1 MLLRIGRSI
10 SGDEEDTGENEGDAE
25 QTGEREG
32 VRGQIHQ
39 GEVIE
44 DSGARKLAGD
54 DGSDECGGAE
64 FGSEGRAA
72 EDDESA
78 ERSADPIP
86 PWSSTQDGNG
96 RKIGADDYHDQNGA
110 EDGAAD
116 GEERGPANILQV
128 GAQRGIRGSLDG
140 NASAGDRGEKY
151 PNKKHAGL
159 ERRDWRK

>member
-1 MLLRIGRSI
+1 MLLRIGSSI

-54 DGSDECGGAE
+54 DGSDEGGGAE
-64 FGSEGRAA
+64 FGSESRAA

-78 ERSADPIP
+78 QRPADPIP
-86 PWSSTQDGNG
+86 PRSGTQGGNG
-96 RKIGADDYHDQNGA
+96 RKIGADDHHDQNGA
-110 EDGAAD
+110 EDGAAN
-116 GEERGPANILQV
+116 GKERCPANVLQM
-128 GAQRGIRGSLDG
+128 GAQR
-140 NASAGDRGEKY
+140 
-151 PNKKHAGL
+151 
-159 ERRDWRK
+159 